1 VNQLAYT
8 IRIYGFMKQ
17 YNYIIIHA
25 RMDGLNTW
33 IEHKNHIDRFRKG
46 FFSFFLNKEKENM
59 NGR

>member
-1 VNQLAYT
+1 
-8 IRIYGFMKQ
+8 MKQ